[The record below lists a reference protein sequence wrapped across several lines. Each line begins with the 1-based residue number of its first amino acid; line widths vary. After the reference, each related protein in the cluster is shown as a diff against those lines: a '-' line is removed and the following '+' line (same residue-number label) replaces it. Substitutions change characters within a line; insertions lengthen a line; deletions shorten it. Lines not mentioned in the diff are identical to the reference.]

1 MLTGKPKKAF
11 DCLDVSLEI
20 ARKAGDNRE
29 QSIILKK
36 MGGYHKN
43 LKDYTAAIEKY
54 ERGLPKIRKFTVLPV
69 EYSLLENLGNAYM
82 EIGGYEKS
90 QICFRHA
97 RTLGKKNA
105 DRFMEAKALWNL
117 SITCQKSGDFTDAL
131 SNAELASQIC
141 SGIQDNDAID
151 KLAEVIKEWMIKRVE
166 DEIKDSGL

>member
-1 MLTGKPKKAF
+1 MFSILTIPQF
-11 DCLDVSLEI
+11 PQI
-20 ARKAGDNRE
+20 GD
-29 QSIILKK
+29 
-36 MGGYHKN
+36 YHKN
-43 LKDYTAAIEKY
+43 LKDYTVAVEKY

-151 KLAEVIKEWMIKRVE
+151 KLAEEIKEWMIKRVE